1 MRKLLATATLIVAT
15 GALFSSSVSAQG
27 NPSARAD
34 SCFFQR
40 DVSSFSAPDD
50 HTVYFRV
57 GVRDYYKV
65 DVADPCTNMNWA
77 QAIELQNRSGGPTIC
92 SPLDAQLIVHLSG
105 MPTQFCP
112 VTGFRKL
119 TVSEVGALGKNKP

>member
-1 MRKLLATATLIVAT
+1 MRKLLAITTVIAAA
-15 GALFSSSVSAQG
+15 GALVSSSVSAQG

-34 SCFFQR
+34 TCFFQR

-57 GVRDYYKV
+57 GVTSYYKV
-65 DVADPCTNMNWA
+65 DVADPCSNMNWA